1 MRVKFLAAACLL
13 IPTVASANS
22 TTFDWS
28 LSGDF
33 VSGSGT
39 LTANQSGVVESIS
52 GAVSDSQLRNIIALL
67 TPHQTYASIGDIGGD
82 NLIFPAPASPF
93 LDGQG
98 IVFSVGGVGSD
109 PCPFPTGCYMNI
121 YYDAALSQYEVNLSN
136 SGVNGADFVLTAE
149 TVPSVPEPSTWA
161 MMILGFAGI
170 GFMFRRCDRYTR
182 GLMDASIQV
191 RLAPTHSCH

>member
-1 MRVKFLAAACLL
+1 MRFNCLAAACLL
-13 IPTVASANS
+13 IPTVASAT

-28 LSGDF
+28 LSGEF

-39 LTANQSGVVESIS
+39 LTANASGVVQSIS
-52 GAVSDSQLRNIIALL
+52 GSVSDSQLRNIIALL

-109 PCPFPTGCYMNI
+109 PCPFQTGCYMNI
-121 YYDAALSQYEVNLSN
+121 YYNANLSQYEVNLSN
-136 SGVNGADFVLTAE
+136 AGVNGADFVLTAE
-149 TVPSVPEPSTWA
+149 TAPSVPEPSTWA
-161 MMILGFAGI
+161 MFLFGFGAMGI
-170 GFMFRRCDRYTR
+170 SIRRRKSLPLPQ
-182 GLMDASIQV
+182 G
-191 RLAPTHSCH
+191 RLSPA

>member
-1 MRVKFLAAACLL
+1 MRFKFLAAAWLV
-13 IPTVASANS
+13 IPTVALANS
-22 TTFDWS
+22 TNFDWS

-39 LTANQSGVVESIS
+39 LTANESGVVQSIS
-52 GAVSDSQLRNIIALL
+52 GSVSDSQLRNIIALL

-82 NLIFPAPASPF
+82 NLIFPAPSSPF

-98 IVFSVGGVGSD
+98 LVFSVGGVGSD
-109 PCPFPTGCYMNI
+109 PCPFATGCYMNI
-121 YYDAALSQYEVNLSN
+121 YYDAHLSQYEVNLSN

-149 TVPSVPEPSTWA
+149 TAPSVPEPSAWA

-170 GFMFRRCDRYTR
+170 GFMIRRRDPYTR
-182 GLMDASIQV
+182 GLRSAD
-191 RLAPTHSCH
+191 LN